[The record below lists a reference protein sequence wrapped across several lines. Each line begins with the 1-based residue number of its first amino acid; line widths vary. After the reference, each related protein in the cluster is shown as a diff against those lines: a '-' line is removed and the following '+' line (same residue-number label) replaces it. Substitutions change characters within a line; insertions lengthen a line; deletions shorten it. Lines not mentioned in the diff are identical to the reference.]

1 MSLILLKSLSIFC
14 VYIVDYVFATVL
26 IKESYYYYYYYY
38 VRALVSRGVARNFIW
53 GV

>member
-26 IKESYYYYYYYY
+26 IKESYYYYYCCY
-38 VRALVSRGVARNFIW
+38 VRAFSRGVARNFTW